1 MSFKAV
7 AMSDME
13 FLVEVCGAGRVFP
26 GRAVSAAGA
35 VTLGQAN
42 EGQTFAGILI
52 RVANTGEVARVM
64 KYAFEH
70 DLPVF
75 QADPSTD
82 WGQAAQTGGFT
93 LDLSAMNHVMEVDV
107 DALTLTVEPGLL
119 MAELASQME
128 ALECFYPC
136 DLADQ
141 TATVASQINSNA
153 GTPQAKEQG
162 STRDF
167 VLGLEVVL
175 PNGEIMELGG
185 KDARTSSG
193 HALKDLIVGSGG
205 TLGVVTKAILRLA
218 PMPRK
223 ALSLLVPFQE
233 QATAM
238 AAVAR
243 ILKAGIMP
251 TAIEFML
258 RDVIL
263 ASEKGLEEAFQT
275 QMAKAYLLLAFD
287 GATHPEL
294 GCARER
300 VSRLCME
307 AGALNVL
314 VFDSEAQRDCIWAS
328 RSAFLETIKASLIQ
342 ERVALGA

>member
-1 MSFKAV
+1 MYKN
-7 AMSDME
+7 
-13 FLVEVCGAGRVFP
+13 GADH
-26 GRAVSAAGA
+26 
-35 VTLGQAN
+35 
-42 EGQTFAGILI
+42 
-52 RVANTGEVARVM
+52 
-64 KYAFEH
+64 Y
-70 DLPVF
+70 
-75 QADPSTD
+75 
-82 WGQAAQTGGFT
+82 
-93 LDLSAMNHVMEVDV
+93 
-107 DALTLTVEPGLL
+107 
-119 MAELASQME
+119 
-128 ALECFYPC
+128 
-136 DLADQ
+136 
-141 TATVASQINSNA
+141 
-153 GTPQAKEQG
+153 
-162 STRDF
+162 
-167 VLGLEVVL
+167 
-175 PNGEIMELGG
+175 
-185 KDARTSSG
+185 
-193 HALKDLIVGSGG
+193 
-205 TLGVVTKAILRLA
+205 
-218 PMPRK
+218 RK